1 MTDTTLALFEKQ
13 FPTIAKMVAD
23 SENYRIEI
31 THPLES
37 IGVGAA
43 STVIF
48 KHKSG
53 RGFGCSWHLDK
64 GQLHGL
70 KSRRFDASE
79 SDDSPANAEWI
90 RELERRLSL
99 DGESRGEIARALRI
113 RGKHRS
119 QKAKMCE
126 GLARRAY

>member
-37 IGVGAA
+37 LGIGAA

-48 KHKSG
+48 KSKAG
-53 RGFGCSWHLDK
+53 RGFGASWHLDK
-64 GQLHGL
+64 GELHGL
-70 KSRRFDASE
+70 RSRRYSSAAG
-79 SDDSPANAEWI
+79 DDDPANREWI

-113 RGKHRS
+113 RGKNHS
-119 QKAKMCE
+119 QKSKMRE